1 MKRILIV
8 TQQAD
13 NFSKLAKGL
22 SAEKIY
28 DVIWANSVEA
38 ARSAAFGL
46 MDLIIIDENL
56 DEHSGLSIA
65 KDLIRVNALAQ
76 LALVSS
82 LSPEAFHEASEGLGV
97 LASLPPHPDEKDA
110 ERLLNALA
118 AFMKR
123 PDSL

>member
-8 TQQAD
+8 TKHAD
-13 NFSKLAKGL
+13 NFFKLAKGL

-28 DVIWANSVEA
+28 DVLWANSVA
-38 ARSAAFGL
+38 AAQSAAFGL

-56 DEHSGLSIA
+56 DERSGLSIA

-76 LALVSS
+76 LALVSE
-82 LSPEAFHEASEGLGV
+82 LSPEKFHEAAEGLGI
-97 LASLPPHPDEKDA
+97 LAKLPPYPDENDA

-118 AFMKR
+118 VL
-123 PDSL
+123 S

>member
-22 SAEKIY
+22 IAEKTY
-28 DVIWANSVEA
+28 DVIWANSVET

-56 DEHSGLSIA
+56 DERSGMSIA
-65 KDLIRVNALAQ
+65 KDMIRVNALAQ
-76 LALVSS
+76 LALVSE
-82 LSPEAFHEASEGLGV
+82 LSPEEFHEAAEGLGV
-97 LASLPPHPDEKDA
+97 LAKLPPHPDEKDA

-118 AFMKR
+118 VF
-123 PDSL
+123 S

>member
-38 ARSAAFGL
+38 ARSASFGL
-46 MDLIIIDENL
+46 MDLIIIDDNL
-56 DEHSGLSIA
+56 DERSGLSIA

-76 LALVSS
+76 LALVSE
-82 LSPEAFHEASEGLGV
+82 LSPEEFHEAAEGLGV
-97 LASLPPHPDEKDA
+97 LARIPPHPDEKDA

-118 AFMKR
+118 AL
-123 PDSL
+123 S